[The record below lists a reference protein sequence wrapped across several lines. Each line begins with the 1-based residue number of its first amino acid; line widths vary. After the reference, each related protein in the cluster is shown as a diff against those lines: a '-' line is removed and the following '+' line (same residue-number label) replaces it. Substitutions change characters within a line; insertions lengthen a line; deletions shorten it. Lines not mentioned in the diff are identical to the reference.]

1 MSSSEQSTSC
11 CLPLSREYLSDVIMY
26 RLIAYCLICFVMIPP
41 SGGQLT
47 ARLANGT
54 STAGRLEVL
63 YNGQWGTVC
72 DDGFD
77 ENDAR
82 VACRMLGFYSPEVL
96 AVQSPVFG
104 AGSGNISLDDLA
116 CRGTETSLAQCG
128 HSGYYSHNCG
138 HSEDVGVVCN
148 VLSNQLR
155 LAGTRRTRWDMGR
168 VEMLFGAEW
177 TAPCVSGLSS
187 SLAKV
192 LCRQMNYPSKAA
204 TAVESSSFG
213 PRTGR
218 FLVAGIVCRG
228 MESNILDCIQTFTGF
243 SDTCSSP
250 ELGVICSDL
259 SSSLFIVVETSS
271 TSPAYPLME
280 GTKVTLKCVSSQRGL
295 SHLNFSWP
303 ETAGGRPSGE
313 YLIFDNLTRSHNGG
327 RVRCMASYGQPPRMQ
342 IVTSDTL
349 AMDVY
354 SVQLTARLANGT
366 WWAGRLE
373 VLYDGR
379 WNTVCDDDFDKN
391 DARVACRMLGFD
403 SPEALFVGSEMYG
416 AGSGN
421 ILLDD
426 LACTGTETS
435 LAQCTHQGYNNHNC
449 NHRKDVGVVCTVL
462 SSQLRLAG
470 TRRTRQDIGRVEILF
485 GAAWTTP
492 CVGTFSSSLAKV
504 LCRQMNFPS
513 KAATAVEPSSFG
525 PRTGRFLVAGI
536 VCTGMESNI
545 LDCFQTFTGFSDT
558 CSSSE
563 LGVICS
569 DSSSSLFIVVE
580 TSSTST
586 AYPLMEGTNVTLK
599 CVSSQRGLS
608 HLNFSWPETAGGRP
622 SGEYLIFDNLTRSH
636 NGGRVRCMASY
647 GQPPRTQI
655 ATSDTLAMDV
665 YYRPVIRIKWE
676 GNTCEPLESSP
687 SRCVVSQYQQVIL
700 YCEAD
705 SNPPPASVRWSGQA
719 ESVSGQLQ
727 ISSAYKTD
735 HNGLY
740 FCIVSSESVSS
751 DGRLPLSS
759 TYSFEVI
766 VKYRSHVL
774 NFQINAEART
784 AVTVAENSS
793 VRMRCEAE
801 GRPSPHMTIV
811 SVSNNKQEV
820 ASRPR
825 GAVQSPDQRGEVT
838 YDLTAAPCE
847 AAGDYRCEVDNGVG
861 QESRNIRL
869 YVECAPRINNG
880 EREPAILTSDV
891 NQGLFSFQLTAY
903 PTPKVK
909 NILYLGQYTNDS
921 TEGTSVSDKIYVN
934 CEMNSSFPASV
945 ICNITTINM
954 TNADEGFYKVI
965 FSNEFGELPVMFLVR
980 SNEDRGVNV
989 KVIIGAA
996 VGTVAVLVVV
1006 IIVTV
1011 CIARHCRVKKSLS
1024 RHAEANTRQALE
1036 TTVPLEDM
1044 KSSGATN
1051 NYYGQNARS
1060 EVMNMP
1066 QEKDIVTEDLYV
1078 NTAELAREDYDS
1090 DHEYSDVDDID
1101 NF

>member
-1 MSSSEQSTSC
+1 
-11 CLPLSREYLSDVIMY
+11 MY
-26 RLIAYCLICFVMIPP
+26 RLIASCLLCYLLIPQ
-41 SGGQLT
+41 SGGQLK
-47 ARLANGT
+47 ARLVNGT
-54 STAGRLEVL
+54 LSAGRLEVL
-63 YNGQWGTVC
+63 YNGEWGTVC
-72 DDGFD
+72 DDEFD
-77 ENDAR
+77 KNDGQ
-82 VACRMLGFYSPEVL
+82 VACRMLGFDSSGALV
-96 AVQSPVFG
+96 VGSSVFG
-104 AGSGNISLDDLA
+104 EGSGQILLDNLA
-116 CRGTETSLAQCG
+116 CMGTEASLEQCR
-128 HSGYYSHNCG
+128 HNGYYSENCA
-138 HSEDVGVVCN
+138 HIEDVGVLCN
-148 VLSNQLR
+148 N
-155 LAGTRRTRWDMGR
+155 
-168 VEMLFGAEW
+168 
-177 TAPCVSGLSS
+177 
-187 SLAKV
+187 
-192 LCRQMNYPSKAA
+192 
-204 TAVESSSFG
+204 
-213 PRTGR
+213 
-218 FLVAGIVCRG
+218 
-228 MESNILDCIQTFTGF
+228 
-243 SDTCSSP
+243 
-250 ELGVICSDL
+250 
-259 SSSLFIVVETSS
+259 
-271 TSPAYPLME
+271 
-280 GTKVTLKCVSSQRGL
+280 
-295 SHLNFSWP
+295 
-303 ETAGGRPSGE
+303 
-313 YLIFDNLTRSHNGG
+313 
-327 RVRCMASYGQPPRMQ
+327 
-342 IVTSDTL
+342 
-349 AMDVY
+349 
-354 SVQLTARLANGT
+354 SVQLTARLSNGT

-373 VLYDGR
+373 VHFNGV
-379 WNTVCDDDFDKN
+379 WSTVCDNYFGKN
-391 DARVACRMLGFD
+391 DARVACRMLGLD
-403 SPEALFVGSEMYG
+403 SPEALFVGSVMYG

-421 ILLDD
+421 ILLSD

-435 LAQCTHQGYNNHNC
+435 LAQCSHSGYNNHNC
-449 NHRKDVGVVCTVL
+449 NHGKDVGVVCTVV

-470 TRRTRQDIGRVEILF
+470 TRRTREDMGRVEILF

-492 CVGTFSSSLAKV
+492 CVSTFSSSLAKV

-545 LDCFQTFTGFSDT
+545 LDCFQTVTGFSDT
-558 CSSSE
+558 CSSPE

-569 DSSSSLFIVVE
+569 DSRSSLFIVVE
-580 TSSTST
+580 TKSTSP
-586 AYPLMEGTNVTLK
+586 AYPLMEATNVTLK

-665 YYRPVIRIKWE
+665 YYRPVVRIKWE

-705 SNPPPASVRWSGQA
+705 SNPPPASVRWSGLA
-719 ESVSGQLQ
+719 ISATGQLQ
-727 ISSAYKTD
+727 ISSANKTN
-735 HNGLY
+735 HNGRY
-740 FCIVSSESVSS
+740 ICIVSSESVSS

-759 TYSFEVI
+759 TYSFDVI
-766 VKYRSHVL
+766 VKYRAHVL
-774 NFQINAEART
+774 NFEINAEART
-784 AVTVAENSS
+784 VVTVAENSS

-801 GRPSPHMTIV
+801 GRPSPQMTIV
-811 SVSNNKQEV
+811 SVSNDKQEV

-825 GAVQSPDQRGEVT
+825 GAVQSPDQRVELT

-880 EREPAILTSDV
+880 ERQPAILSFDV

-909 NILYLGQYTNDS
+909 KILYLGQYTNDS

-934 CEMNSSFPASV
+934 CKGKSSFPASV

-965 FSNEFGELPVMFLVR
+965 FSNEFGELPVMFVVR
-980 SNEDRGVNV
+980 SKEDRGVNV

-996 VGTVAVLVVV
+996 VGTAAVLVVI

-1011 CIARHCRVKKSLS
+1011 CIARHSRVKKSLS

-1051 NYYGQNARS
+1051 NYYRQNTRS

-1066 QEKDIVTEDLYV
+1066 QEKDIMTEDLYV
-1078 NTAELAREDYDS
+1078 NTAELAREEYDS

-1101 NF
+1101 SF